1 MGKLE
6 PRMMFEKNHLS
17 YWKNLL
23 TMSWNWEQRRILELE
38 KMFWR
43 MSLKSLMSL
52 MVNLN
57 LELRRILKPKMMFE
71 MNLNCWKIHKM
82 MSLNLG
88 QKKRS
93 EPEKMFVKSYRLK

>member
-1 MGKLE
+1 
-6 PRMMFEKNHLS
+6 
-17 YWKNLL
+17 
-23 TMSWNWEQRRILELE
+23 
-38 KMFWR
+38 
-43 MSLKSLMSL
+43 
-52 MVNLN
+52 
-57 LELRRILKPKMMFE
+57 MFE